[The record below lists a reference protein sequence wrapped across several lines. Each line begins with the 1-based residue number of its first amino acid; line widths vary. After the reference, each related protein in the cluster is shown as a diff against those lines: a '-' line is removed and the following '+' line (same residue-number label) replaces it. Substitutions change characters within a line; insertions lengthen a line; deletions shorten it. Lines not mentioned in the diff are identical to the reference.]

1 MIVKN
6 SVRPNKIQMEGFLE
20 GDIDSPITMLNLL
33 KFKDKA
39 QYEDGRVTNL
49 TGKEAYSIYGQE
61 VIEHLKKVGAKLIFQ
76 GRVSRLMLGE
86 VEELWDSIALAKYPS
101 RKAMLEMMMDSDYQ
115 KSEEHRSAGLK
126 GQLNIEIKDDE
137 TLNF

>member
-6 SVRPNKIQMEGFLE
+6 NVIPNKMQMEGFLK